1 MKISDFLNELATRPS
16 KVTFKTEIV
25 LGKSSHKKS
34 TNLRIIEQQCENEDF
49 KSATIGFYEGDDHKS
64 KTITK
69 GKDVI
74 PFIKKL
80 EGIVTVEI
88 SQYYDQDSRY

>member
-1 MKISDFLNELATRPS
+1 MRLSDFLNERTTRPS

-25 LGKSSHKKS
+25 AGKSSLKS
-34 TNLRIIEQQCENEDF
+34 IEQQCESEDF
-49 KSATIGFYEGDDHKS
+49 KSASIGFYEGDDHKS